1 MLRHLVLSTSE
12 SLSEPLR
19 LLCLCA
25 RQLPPVHTIANGWLM
40 QLKDGGLLFE
50 LISVVATLEA
60 SSLEQVRPCVLVDV
74 VEIVLLGRRNPRL
87 KLFSHHE

>member
-1 MLRHLVLSTSE
+1 
-12 SLSEPLR
+12 
-19 LLCLCA
+19 
-25 RQLPPVHTIANGWLM
+25 
-40 QLKDGGLLFE
+40 
-50 LISVVATLEA
+50 VVATLEA